1 MGCCSVGR
9 SGWPTRIGVSLAPH
23 PPMIGSPA
31 LVSPL
36 QAFDEDATNLIGV
49 VLAILVVLATV
60 YLKFVSGPSDKRG
73 GGDTIT
79 ATGFGRRRG
88 DESCM
93 GESWPS
99 GASRLPFVPSSSKGR
114 TAARRAM

>member
-1 MGCCSVGR
+1 MGCCSVG
-9 SGWPTRIGVSLAPH
+9 WPIRIAFSLAPH

-79 ATGFGRRRG
+79 ATGFGRRCG

-114 TAARRAM
+114 AAARRAM